1 MNYIEYGI
9 SKERGKLTGDFSK
22 MKDSKG
28 GFMVDE
34 DEGRKEESEAILKK
48 RELLQQL
55 KKPFFDPGMVPPTTR

>member
-1 MNYIEYGI
+1 
-9 SKERGKLTGDFSK
+9 

-55 KKPFFDPGMVPPTTR
+55 KKPFFDPGGIPSQL

>member
-1 MNYIEYGI
+1 
-9 SKERGKLTGDFSK
+9 

-55 KKPFFDPGMVPPTTR
+55 KKPFFDPGRLMSGVKIDSSSESESRGESKVL

>member
-1 MNYIEYGI
+1 
-9 SKERGKLTGDFSK
+9 

-48 RELLQQL
+48 RELMQQL
-55 KKPFFDPGMVPPTTR
+55 KKPFFDPGMH